1 MEDLIMKKLIV
12 LFSVVLFCLSGISR
26 DLGAS
31 WIVTGEGKIDCKK
44 ITLGYSKARV
54 VLENGDKK
62 AISLSAISSYS
73 LNGKV
78 FTRLPL
84 YENGKPTG
92 QSAFMELIKDCYG
105 FSLYKYEYSN
115 TNLNGKI
122 SSFFLYDGNR
132 LHLALDEKSMSNIFD
147 HFKISYANR

>member
-1 MEDLIMKKLIV
+1 MEGLIMKKLIV
-12 LFSVVLFCLSGISR
+12 LFSVVLFCLTGIAR
-26 DLGAS
+26 DLGTS
-31 WIVTGEGKIDCKK
+31 WVETSEGKMDCKK
-44 ITLGYSKARV
+44 INLGYNKVHV

-62 AISLSAISSYS
+62 AISFNSISSYS

-84 YENGKPTG
+84 YENGKPTN
-92 QSAFMELIKDCYG
+92 QTVFMELIRDCYG

-115 TNLNGKI
+115 TNLNGKV